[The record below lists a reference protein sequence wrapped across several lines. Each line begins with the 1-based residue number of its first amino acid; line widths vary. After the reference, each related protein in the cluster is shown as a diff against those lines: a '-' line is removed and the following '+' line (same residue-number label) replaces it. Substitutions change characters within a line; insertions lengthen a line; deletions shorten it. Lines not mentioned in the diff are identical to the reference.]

1 MQDKSAKI
9 LKEHT
14 ASLVAVAKR
23 LPAYDSACT
32 ALIKTLSC
40 ITDPKW
46 ITRNLAYA
54 KLNVVKIY
62 NSDQETIEFKSINE
76 YPLFAKE
83 QAGDK
88 RLRNVPRPLT
98 QKTCLELREAFLAV
112 GRRPLPAH
120 SVVMKTVPQ
129 KVMTDPEHLDFSKDP
144 HGGDLT
150 YRKAV
155 KRAIE
160 LFHEQYS
167 MLNCVKIA
175 SEQTGY
181 KVKARIERGFR
192 SQLSPGE
199 IEVRRVN
206 AKAAH
211 GYSSTAMPQSARSMF
226 REIRVNENHFKEIA
240 RGLGA
245 SS

>member
-14 ASLVAVAKR
+14 SGLLAIAKR
-23 LPAYDSACT
+23 LPAYESVCSD
-32 ALIKTLSC
+32 LIKTIGC

-54 KLNVVKIY
+54 KLNVVKMY
-62 NSDQETIEFKSINE
+62 NSDQETIEFKTINE

-88 RLRNVPRPLT
+88 RVRNVPRPLS

-112 GRRPLPAH
+112 GRKPLPVQAT
-120 SVVMKTVPQ
+120 VIKTEPQ
-129 KVMTDPEHLDFSKDP
+129 KVMTDPEQLDFSKDP

-160 LFHEQYS
+160 LFHDQYS
-167 MLNCVKIA
+167 MANCVKIA
-175 SEQTGY
+175 SKQTGY

-192 SQLSPGE
+192 SQLSQGE
-199 IEVRRVN
+199 IEERRVN

-211 GYSSTAMPQSARSMF
+211 GFSSTAMPQSVRSMF
-226 REIRVNENHFKEIA
+226 REIRVNDNHFKEIA